1 MTVRK
6 GKILFAL
13 IAAATATGAYADEDH
28 LNNSLRAGAYY
39 IWYDTH
45 GDDLSGPYVP
55 TGVNIK
61 LKDVITPYVAYV
73 RRLSEHFSAELAFGA
88 PPLTKTVGKGPATL
102 GSVPFNGQ
110 TIVTARWLA
119 PSVLLNYNFFGDS
132 AALRP
137 FVGAGI
143 NYTRFYSRQS
153 TAAGNAVGGGPTSI
167 SLTSSVGPA
176 VTIGLVYKFTRRF
189 SVHASIN
196 AAEVDSDLT
205 ANTAGVIRKTHVAFG
220 PRALIVS
227 AGYSF

>member
-102 GSVPFNGQ
+102 
-110 TIVTARWLA
+110 
-119 PSVLLNYNFFGDS
+119 
-132 AALRP
+132 
-137 FVGAGI
+137 
-143 NYTRFYSRQS
+143 
-153 TAAGNAVGGGPTSI
+153 
-167 SLTSSVGPA
+167 
-176 VTIGLVYKFTRRF
+176 
-189 SVHASIN
+189 
-196 AAEVDSDLT
+196 
-205 ANTAGVIRKTHVAFG
+205 
-220 PRALIVS
+220 
-227 AGYSF
+227 